1 MNNDQN
7 RKNTVWRRSR
17 DSAFLRSALFFLL
30 LSACIGCSDRQFRY
44 YLLYEGDQSD
54 FKDKIALFP
63 FDNFSDSEDVLPYVM
78 PELKRQLKKDGFD
91 VVDTK
96 ILEEFLIKNRIRDT
110 GYISKDIAMKTKRE
124 LHAAA
129 VLVGSVVSFSTAENP
144 QFGIVARLIDSSS
157 GDILWAGYASGTGED
172 FSKILGIGRLQTIDS
187 LIPEITDRLF
197 VSFNE
202 VTQHKI
208 KEAAFRIAV
217 MPFQNKSRYRDAGSI
232 VAQMFLTELFRSQ
245 RFELVEYGDVRRSI
259 VDLRVRYRGELDYGN
274 IKALSE
280 SLGADGILVGT
291 VESYSDGV
299 ETKSPP
305 EVSVTARLLDA
316 GKNRILWYNHFS
328 LNGDDLIR
336 VLDFGKIRSVD
347 KVAYKAVSELV
358 ETMETAN
365 WYYNSQKR

>member
-1 MNNDQN
+1 M
-7 RKNTVWRRSR
+7 
-17 DSAFLRSALFFLL
+17 
-30 LSACIGCSDRQFRY
+30 
-44 YLLYEGDQSD
+44 
-54 FKDKIALFP
+54 
-63 FDNFSDSEDVLPYVM
+63 
-78 PELKRQLKKDGFD
+78 
-91 VVDTK
+91 
-96 ILEEFLIKNRIRDT
+96 
-110 GYISKDIAMKTKRE
+110 
-124 LHAAA
+124 
-129 VLVGSVVSFSTAENP
+129 
-144 QFGIVARLIDSSS
+144 
-157 GDILWAGYASGTGED
+157 
-172 FSKILGIGRLQTIDS
+172 
-187 LIPEITDRLF
+187 
-197 VSFNE
+197 
-202 VTQHKI
+202 
-208 KEAAFRIAV
+208 
-217 MPFQNKSRYRDAGSI
+217 
-232 VAQMFLTELFRSQ
+232 
-245 RFELVEYGDVRRSI
+245 EYGYVRRSI

>member
-1 MNNDQN
+1 MNKEQN
-7 RKNTVWRRSR
+7 RKNTMWRRGK
-17 DSAFLRSALFFLL
+17 DIAFLRNALFLLL
-30 LSACIGCSDRQFRY
+30 LSACIGYSDRQFRY
-44 YLLYEGDQSD
+44 YLIYEEKQSD
-54 FKDKIALFP
+54 FKDRIALFP

-78 PELKRQLKKDGFD
+78 PELKRQIKKDGFD
-91 VVDTK
+91 VVDKK

-110 GYISKDIAMKTKRE
+110 GYISQDVAMKTKRE

-157 GDILWAGYASGTGED
+157 GDILWADYASGTGED
-172 FSKILGIGRLQTIDS
+172 FSKILGIGRLQTIDR

-197 VSFNE
+197 VSFSA
-202 VTQHKI
+202 VKHKM

-217 MPFQNKSRYRDAGSI
+217 VPFQNKSRYRDAGSI

-245 RFELVEYGDVRRSI
+245 NFELVEYGDVRRSLI
-259 VDLRVRYRGELDYGN
+259 DYRVRYRGELDYSN

-280 SLGADGILVGT
+280 SLGVDGILVGT

-305 EVSVTARLLDA
+305 EVSITARLLDA

-347 KVAYKAVSELV
+347 KVGYKAVSELV
-358 ETMETAN
+358 KTMETAN
-365 WYYNSQKR
+365 WYYNSQKH